1 MLLDITFTTGELLT
15 MMGYLAA
22 IVVAILALFGTVIG
36 ILHKQM
42 LKRLD
47 LIDFDLKPLIST
59 VAVHTEQIKRIEEDV
74 DDLKHWQGNYDE
86 RIQRMERH
94 PALKL

>member
-1 MLLDITFTTGELLT
+1 MLLDITFSTSELLT
-15 MMGYLAA
+15 MIGYLTT
-22 IVVAILALFGTVIG
+22 ILVAIIMLFGVVIG

-59 VAVHTEQIKRIEEDV
+59 VAVHTEQIKEIREDV
-74 DDLKHWQGNYDE
+74 DELKQWQGHYDG
-86 RIQRMERH
+86 RIQRIERH
-94 PALKL
+94 PALK